1 MCSSSPMAFGIL
13 FLYSSLI
20 VIIIGCGLPPAPA
33 PPPPAP
39 CCAPPAP
46 PPPPPCCPCPPP
58 APMQSC
64 CPCAAAPP
72 PSSHC
77 GGCMFGARRR
87 MYSSAS
93 LRKYWRSKREID
105 VMKVNEATAQ
115 KLQYINVTEVPCPR
129 AEWYSP
135 IRKAMISGNPS
146 ASVQSIQAKLLH
158 EHDNKFLVMCARH
171 EQFGGESVVIPS
183 ALQINSSGV
192 DFCNVKEQSIWCQA
206 IGIIS

>member
-1 MCSSSPMAFGIL
+1 MMFSSSSKTLGIL

-20 VIIIGCGLPPAPA
+20 VIILGCGLPPAPA
-33 PPPPAP
+33 PPPAP

-135 IRKAMISGNPS
+135 IRKVLLKQNRDLRNGVRKKTLKISEY
-146 ASVQSIQAKLLH
+146 SVETIKKAYY
-158 EHDNKFLVMCARH
+158 NK
-171 EQFGGESVVIPS
+171 
-183 ALQINSSGV
+183 INQNSTQHKTPKI
-192 DFCNVKEQSIWCQA
+192 F
-206 IGIIS
+206 

>member
-1 MCSSSPMAFGIL
+1 
-13 FLYSSLI
+13 
-20 VIIIGCGLPPAPA
+20 
-33 PPPPAP
+33 
-39 CCAPPAP
+39 
-46 PPPPPCCPCPPP
+46 
-58 APMQSC
+58 MQSC

-105 VMKVNEATAQ
+105 VIKVNESIATQ

-135 IRKAMISGNPS
+135 MRK
-146 ASVQSIQAKLLH
+146 VLLKQ
-158 EHDNKFLVMCARH
+158 NLRRGMA
-171 EQFGGESVVIPS
+171 
-183 ALQINSSGV
+183 
-192 DFCNVKEQSIWCQA
+192 
-206 IGIIS
+206 